1 MIIAGFVLLFDHF
14 HTNYLFKPFFF
25 QLELY
30 IIFSFLFCFLFFYN
44 STNKQTHIWLHR
56 NKNNY
61 NSHLIYF
68 KLFSLVFSV
77 VISFFLSIF
86 VDYVEFFAQTFFL
99 RLQKFS
105 VLLFFLQV
113 LFLRSL
119 KTFFGV
125 ARFSKSRNYTNRK
138 SNLDI
143 IFVFLSESLS
153 SFLFYFSSFVCV
165 FRSVNF
171 FFFWFS
177 THIIFL
183 YPFIIVYVIVVCV
196 VLCERTKTQKTTK

>member
-86 VDYVEFFAQTFFL
+86 VDYVEFFAQT
-99 RLQKFS
+99 
-105 VLLFFLQV
+105 LFFTV
-113 LFLRSL
+113 TEIFCFAFLAS
-119 KTFFGV
+119 G
-125 ARFSKSRNYTNRK
+125 S
-138 SNLDI
+138 
-143 IFVFLSESLS
+143 
-153 SFLFYFSSFVCV
+153 FSSLAQNI
-165 FRSVNF
+165 FRCRAF
-171 FFFWFS
+171 FQIAKLHQS
-177 THIIFL
+177 KI
-183 YPFIIVYVIVVCV
+183 
-196 VLCERTKTQKTTK
+196 